1 MSVAQRLR
9 ASGRAVDLVLED
21 KRLKWAFRHAE
32 RTGAERLVMVM
43 PEEWEGGNVRIKDL
57 GSGKETDVSFDDL

>member
-1 MSVAQRLR
+1 M
-9 ASGRAVDLVLED
+9 DLVLED

-43 PEEWEGGNVRIKDL
+43 PEEWGGGNVRIKDL